1 MKRIALAATL
11 LVIAGSALAQSAAPA
26 APAVDVPKPKC
37 ESKPEYPGK
46 LAMQSDLRRNSF
58 KREIDAYKACMLG
71 YVEEQKARQQAHL
84 AAANAAIQEYN
95 DTMKKIAAEQEAA
108 KNSP

>member
-11 LVIAGSALAQSAAPA
+11 LATAGIALAQAPA
-26 APAVDVPKPKC
+26 APSVDIPKPNC
-37 ESKPEYPGK
+37 GTKPEYPGK

-71 YVEEQKARQQAHL
+71 YVEEQKVRQASHL

-108 KNSP
+108 KGQ

>member
-1 MKRIALAATL
+1 MKQTALAAIL
-11 LVIAGSALAQSAAPA
+11 LASAAIAFAQAPA
-26 APAVDVPKPKC
+26 APPVDVPKPKC
-37 ESKPEYPGK
+37 DNKPEYPGK

-108 KNSP
+108 QKSP